1 MRLIQR
7 FIVMIEGAGWN
18 DVEDVELPTA
28 PSEGDPIETK
38 YGTCLVTSAEPEPQ
52 PQSGYDGKISCR
64 LP

>member
-7 FIVMIEGAGWN
+7 FIVTIEGHGWN
-18 DVEDVELPTA
+18 DVEDVELPA
-28 PSEGDPIETK
+28 PPSEGDSIETK

-52 PQSGYDGKISCR
+52 SDYDGKISCR

>member
-7 FIVMIEGAGWN
+7 FIVTIEGAGWN
-18 DVEDVELPTA
+18 DVEDVELLTA

-52 PQSGYDGKISCR
+52 SGYDGKISCR